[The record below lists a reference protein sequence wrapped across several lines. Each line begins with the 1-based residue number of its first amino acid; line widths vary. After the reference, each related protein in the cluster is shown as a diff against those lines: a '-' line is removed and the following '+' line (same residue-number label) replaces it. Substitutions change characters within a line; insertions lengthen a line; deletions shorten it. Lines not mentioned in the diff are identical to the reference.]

1 MFRVFFTEHMQRIF
15 KHDDLP
21 NINLTPEKLN
31 ILICRVPDMLVSV
44 IASATAVELL
54 MLTVPVIRVII
65 VHISVLSCVRQVFP
79 SEHG

>member
-15 KHDDLP
+15 KRDDLS

>member
-44 IASATAVELL
+44 IASE
-54 MLTVPVIRVII
+54 
-65 VHISVLSCVRQVFP
+65 QQ
-79 SEHG
+79 